1 MFAMG
6 PTNPSTTALVNGCHT
21 AQRLGRGCFRVPIV
35 VWVVPNRK
43 GTARDSMASVDV
55 DQPMS
60 VNACSIPRDAQSA
73 RTQHICYLTLISGS
87 ALAVKAS
94 CYNLYASLIVFH
106 FCHSF
111 SISHML
117 LKVLKTLYL
126 IFPSLFH
133 QGTDSYCSKSHF

>member
-1 MFAMG
+1 MQQTIAWTDPCQVKVCG
-6 PTNPSTTALVNGCHT
+6 
-21 AQRLGRGCFRVPIV
+21 
-35 VWVVPNRK
+35 
-43 GTARDSMASVDV
+43 
-55 DQPMS
+55 
-60 VNACSIPRDAQSA
+60 IPRDAQSI
-73 RTQHICYLTLISGS
+73 RSQHACYLTLISGS

-94 CYNLYASLIVFH
+94 FYNLYASLIVFH

-133 QGTDSYCSKSHF
+133 QGTDSYCSKSHFLKFNFQQLHYIFHLLIWMIMCLSRQGQHANLMSCITNRMHFY